1 MAQKTPLPAL
11 TVNYADR
18 WNPTWFA
25 DLATFRHK
33 LVEDYH
39 LRFLVLS
46 YLRLKRY
53 WLHLLSINQTG
64 GFFFFQLVFLH
75 SLPKAEYKSFLHP
88 SKEKRELLKEY
99 TLILKKEKHFSPLLK
114 NLNFNIWKPRLS
126 FKKQDLWFKLFI
138 LVCFRP
144 GNQLNA
150 FLLKPFGVGITN
162 KLKKLNLKKSIKA
175 YLFKK
180 HPSLVLASLNDSL
193 HFLFQEINRKPSWL
207 SPVVAKSQKAVRQP
221 SSTKLLNNSYLAM
234 LPKFFNQ
241 FLSLSKQELWRQKAV
256 KSKKLE
262 VVRTVYRKKVFVR
275 KRKFLLKKKAQ
286 NNQKRTYSTTSNLTQ
301 IKNLIPLNNVLYS
314 NQLSKITTKHL
325 KKKNFKTKV
334 KNKFGQA
341 SLPLKYNFY
350 KRRGLYQTAST
361 VKSYLFKRI
370 FAFKRFKSIK
380 EGFDI
385 FFKRF
390 RHQSKLRNTVRRLNI
405 SAIFLNTAIRRVT
418 RARSFLSYL
427 PIHWNFKSY
436 KFVGKMVVFERFG
449 FKKYFVATFVVL
461 HLAMSRGSATLV
473 TDLLVRKLRRLH
485 KHTQFLSCVEK
496 ICRYFLAY
504 PNSNVAYSHSLCKGM
519 EILFVGKLNG
529 SDRAKVWRFKFGPM
543 HTSTFYTNTREEHAK
558 CMTKYGVFHIRV
570 RMKLGVYSQSVDQ
583 SYKHL
588 L

>member
-18 WNPTWFA
+18 WNPTSFA
-25 DLATFRHK
+25 DLATFRQK

-39 LRFLVLS
+39 LRFLILS

-64 GFFFFQLVFLH
+64 GLFFFQLVFLH
-75 SLPKAEYKSFLHP
+75 SLPKVEYKSFLYP
-88 SKEKRELLKEY
+88 SKDKRKLLKEY
-99 TLILKKEKHFSPLLK
+99 ALILKKKKHFSPLLK
-114 NLNFNIWKPRLS
+114 NLNFNIWKPRLNL
-126 FKKQDLWFKLFI
+126 KKQKLWFKLFT
-138 LVCFRP
+138 LVSFRP
-144 GNQLNA
+144 TEKLNA
-150 FLLKPFGVGITN
+150 FLLKPLRMTN
-162 KLKKLNLKKSIKA
+162 KKKSIKA
-175 YLFKK
+175 YVSKK

-193 HFLFQEINRKPSWL
+193 HFLSQEISNKQSWL
-207 SPVVAKSQKAVRQP
+207 SLVSAKSQKALRQS
-221 SSTKLLNNSYLAM
+221 SSTELLNSSYLAM
-234 LPKFFNQ
+234 LPKLFNK
-241 FLSLSKQELWRQKAV
+241 FLYLPKRVLRRQTTFR
-256 KSKKLE
+256 SKKL
-262 VVRTVYRKKVFVR
+262 VVVNKAG
-275 KRKFLLKKKAQ
+275 KKK
-286 NNQKRTYSTTSNLTQ
+286 NFVQKRNYSTTSNSNQ
-301 IKNLIPLNNVLYS
+301 IKKKQHFLKNAISLNNVLYS
-314 NQLSKITTKHL
+314 NQLTKVTTKHL
-325 KKKNFKTKV
+325 KKKFFKNMAS
-334 KNKFGQA
+334 NKFFQA
-341 SLPLKYNFY
+341 ALSLKYNFY

-370 FAFKRFKSIK
+370 FAFKRYKSIK
-380 EGFDI
+380 EGFKV

-390 RHQSKLRNTVRRLNI
+390 RDQWKFRKAIRRLNM
-405 SAIFLNTAIRRVT
+405 SVIFLNTAMRRVT

-427 PIHWNFKSY
+427 PIHWSFKNY
-436 KFVGKMVVFERFG
+436 KSIGKMVVFEKFG
-449 FKKYFVATFVVL
+449 FKKYFVPTFVVL

-570 RMKLGVYSQSVDQ
+570 RMKLGDYSQSVDQ
-583 SYKHL
+583 TYGHL